1 MKELRY
7 SLKFF
12 IRNDKS
18 NKEGTTPLYLRYS
31 FSRRYKDISLGENIN
46 PDYFSTDSN
55 SLKSKCPNYKELKKK
70 MDILF
75 DEVESVIT
83 DYYAKKD
90 TYPLFNQLE
99 KLIIDSRKKSLR
111 QKNKSLP
118 QKYNTLSIKEYFD
131 EFITYQKTKHRKN
144 STVITYF
151 QFWNNWTAFE
161 ESSVK
166 YDIMDLNKQ
175 VFERFEIFL
184 MDRGLQ
190 GNTIG
195 KQLKVLKNFLN
206 YCFKIKEVKISLDY
220 MDIKVI
226 RESSNFVVM
235 TELDI
240 EKLSSFVIYSKVYNH
255 PILNL
260 DLTEDERY
268 IGRIFLFLCS
278 TGLSYVDYN
287 RLNIDNIIFNYDEEE
302 QEEYVTIEITRQ
314 KLNSTEDCVIPI
326 HGRTLDLLFVMLGY
340 TYFGRDYDR
349 KKPFYQGTEPLESLR
364 GSINSIKNIIS
375 NKLDDIT
382 PERKKDYPRI
392 FPKISDVKFNL
403 KIKKVL
409 EKIGINE
416 QVKVNKKIKNNV
428 VETFVP
434 KYELIASH
442 TGRRS
447 YITWCMNNGLDSSFI
462 MMTTGHK
469 STQTLGKYKKVLKN
483 KLNQHFN
490 DGILKSTKKLNKKR
504 NKKKK
509 DDDDDSTFGF
519 HIKP

>member
-1 MKELRY
+1 MKQLRY

-12 IRNDKS
+12 IRDDKTNS
-18 NKEGTTPLYLRYS
+18 EGTTPLYLRYS
-31 FSRRYKDISLGENIN
+31 FARRYRDISLGENIV
-46 PDYFSTDSN
+46 PDYFSQETG

-70 MDILF
+70 MDTLF
-75 DEVESVIT
+75 EEVEGVVL
-83 DYYAKKD
+83 DYYEKKD
-90 TYPLFNQLE
+90 TYPLYDQLE
-99 KLIIDSRKKSLR
+99 KLITDSRKKSLR
-111 QKNKSLP
+111 QKNKSEP
-118 QKYNTLSIKEYFD
+118 QKYKTLSIKEYF
-131 EFITYQKTKHRKN
+131 ENFVNFQRTKHIKN
-144 STVITYF
+144 STIITYF
-151 QFWNNWTAFE
+151 QFWNNWIAFE
-161 ESSVK
+161 QSTIN
-166 YDIMDLNKQ
+166 YNILDLNKK
-175 VFERFEIFL
+175 VFEKFKIHL

-195 KQLKVLKNFLN
+195 KQMKVLKNFLN
-206 YCFKIKEVKISLDY
+206 YCFKTEEVKISMDYLD
-220 MDIKVI
+220 IEVI
-226 RESSNFVVM
+226 RQSTNFVVM

-240 EKLSSFVIYSKVYNH
+240 EKLSSFVLYSKVFNH
-255 PILNL
+255 PILDL

-278 TGLSYVDYN
+278 TGLSYVDFN
-287 RLNIDNIIFNYDEEE
+287 RLNIDNIFFNFDEEE

-314 KLNSTEDCVIPI
+314 KLNSTEDCIIPI
-326 HGRTLDLLFVMLGY
+326 QGRTLDLLFVMLGY
-340 TYFGRDYDR
+340 TYFGKDYDR
-349 KKPFYQGTEPLESLR
+349 EKPFYQGTEPLESLR

-375 NKLDDIT
+375 NKLDGIT

-447 YITWCMNNGLDSSFI
+447 YITWCMNSGLDSSFI

-469 STQTLGKYKKVLKN
+469 STQTLDKYKKVLKN

-490 DGILKSTKKLNKKR
+490 HGIVKSSKKLNKKR

-509 DDDDDSTFGF
+509 DDDDSTSGF